1 MRHRILTALGVLAA
15 ITGLAS
21 SVQAQPTRTS
31 HSSSGEFTLSGNSLL
46 NVRSRTVDTDF
57 NRFFLRN
64 STNANSTPTRRG
76 TVPNSIDSNT
86 IGGNNNLDPQDQG
99 AIQVSDD
106 VQLVSNESLYS
117 PVTRV
122 PGQQNQPFHNTERVQ
137 VQINP

>member
-1 MRHRILTALGVLAA
+1 MRNKILAALGVLAA

-21 SVQAQPTRTS
+21 SVQAQPARTS
-31 HSSSGEFTLSGNSLL
+31 HSNTGEFTLSGNSL
-46 NVRSRTVDTDF
+46 VDIRSRTVDTDF

-64 STNANSTPTRRG
+64 SANSTSTTRG
-76 TVPNSIDSNT
+76 TLPNSIDSNT
-86 IGGNNNLDPQDQG
+86 IGKNNNLDPQDQG

-106 VQLVSNESLYS
+106 IQLVSNESLFS
-117 PVTRV
+117 PITRV

>member
-1 MRHRILTALGVLAA
+1 MRNRILTALGVLAA

-21 SVQAQPTRTS
+21 SVQAQTARSPQSNT
-31 HSSSGEFTLSGNSLL
+31 GEFTLSGNSL
-46 NVRSRTVDTDF
+46 VDIRSRTVDTDF

-64 STNANSTPTRRG
+64 SANSTSPRRG

-86 IGGNNNLDPQDQG
+86 VEINNSLDPQDLG
-99 AIQVSDD
+99 AIQVNDD
-106 VQLVSNESLYS
+106 VQLVSNESLFS
-117 PVTRV
+117 PITRV

>member
-21 SVQAQPTRTS
+21 SVQAQPTRAS
-31 HSSSGEFTLSGNSLL
+31 HSSTGNFTLSGNSL
-46 NVRSRTVDTDF
+46 VDIRSRTVDTDF
-57 NRFFLRN
+57 NQFFLTN
-64 STNANSTPTRRG
+64 SANSASTRTRA
-76 TVPNSIDSNT
+76 VPNSIDSNT
-86 IGGNNNLDPQDQG
+86 MGSIDNLDPQDQG
-99 AIQVSDD
+99 AIQLSND